1 MKVPISIVER
11 NGDVSTYASVKD
23 AEAAMEAADVENNE
37 YVAKDADG
45 RQLNVCVVV
54 DEVRVLWGLW
64 RIRTKVVRLSD
75 PSSNAR

>member
-1 MKVPISIVER
+1 
-11 NGDVSTYASVKD
+11 
-23 AEAAMEAADVENNE
+23 MEAADVENNE

-45 RQLNVCVVV
+45 RPLSVCVVV

-75 PSSNAR
+75 PSANIR